1 MTDSTL
7 LNEASKDRSNS
18 SFPREGTEPTSASD
32 GIRCGFQVSAQPQ
45 PSQYDSA
52 VPKSGPAQ
60 AAAVRSPTL
69 ELVHREDE
77 QHHPTE
83 RTSKPRLTL
92 DNVTVQF
99 RGRPLPAVE
108 DISMTIAPGEFVAL
122 LGPSGCGKSTLL
134 NVFAGFVAP
143 TAGQVLLEGEPLTGP
158 SAKCGVVFQKHSLF
172 PWRTVL
178 ENVAFG
184 PRRLGFP
191 DPKAVAQ
198 SLLETVGLADV
209 ADAWPAS
216 LSGGMQ
222 QRVGIARA
230 LATRPPVLLMDEPFG
245 ALDAQ
250 TRSLMQEEL
259 LSIWDKLKPTVVF
272 VTHDIEEAIF
282 LADRVVVMEA
292 LPGRVAR
299 EFNVPFA
306 RPRLST
312 VMDEPAF
319 IDLRRDIAD
328 IIRVEARKSFR

>member
-1 MTDSTL
+1 MTRGARNHFSRARTL
-7 LNEASKDRSNS
+7 GAENALANLSASNAPLLHLVQGD
-18 SFPREGTEPTSASD
+18 TSADAS
-32 GIRCGFQVSAQPQ
+32 GQ
-45 PSQYDSA
+45 PSND
-52 VPKSGPAQ
+52 
-60 AAAVRSPTL
+60 R
-69 ELVHREDE
+69 
-77 QHHPTE
+77 
-83 RTSKPRLTL
+83 PRLRV
-92 DNVTVQF
+92 DNITVDF
-99 RGRPLPAVE
+99 ASGLGPAVE
-108 DISMTIAPGEFVAL
+108 NLSLAIAAGEFVAL

-134 NVFAGFVAP
+134 NVFAGFRTP
-143 TAGQVLLEGEPLTGP
+143 TRGQAFLDEQPHLGP

-184 PRRLGFP
+184 PRRLGLP
-191 DPKAVAQ
+191 NPKLIAFE
-198 SLLETVGLADV
+198 LLETVGLGDV
-209 ADAWPAS
+209 ADAWPSS

-250 TRSLMQEEL
+250 TRVLMQEEL

-282 LADRVVVMEA
+282 LADRVIVMQA
-292 LPGRVAR
+292 RPGRIAR
-299 EFNVPFA
+299 EIQIPFV
-306 RPRLST
+306 RPRSVD

-319 IDLRRDIAD
+319 IELRREIAD

>member
-1 MTDSTL
+1 MQSIA
-7 LNEASKDRSNS
+7 ASDFRAGMPPKPIGAPRDVKASDTGSEVAARSVS
-18 SFPREGTEPTSASD
+18 AAPREVLTSTTTRLALD
-32 GIRCGFQVSAQPQ
+32 RVS
-45 PSQYDSA
+45 
-52 VPKSGPAQ
+52 
-60 AAAVRSPTL
+60 
-69 ELVHREDE
+69 
-77 QHHPTE
+77 
-83 RTSKPRLTL
+83 
-92 DNVTVQF
+92 VQF

-108 DISMTIAPGEFVAL
+108 DISLDVAAGEFVAL

-143 TAGQVLLEGEPLTGP
+143 TKGEVRLEGERLRGP

-172 PWRTVL
+172 PWKTVL

-184 PRRLGFP
+184 PRRLGMP
-191 DPKAVAQ
+191 DPKGVAR

-209 ADAWPAS
+209 ANAWPSS

-250 TRSLMQEEL
+250 TRALMQEEL

-282 LADRVVVMEA
+282 LADRVVVMQA
-292 LPGRVAR
+292 LPGRIAR
-299 EFNVPFA
+299 EFDVPFA
-306 RPRLST
+306 RPRAPEI
-312 VMDEPAF
+312 MDASEF
-319 IDLRRDIAD
+319 IELRREITD
-328 IIRVEARKSFR
+328 IIRVEARKSFK